1 MSSNCYRSC
10 IDMENNYNFIIIQ
23 TNNFVCNDVNLY
35 TCTYDVR
42 AEYFEMWKYKTSI
55 MSL

>member
-23 TNNFVCNDVNLY
+23 TNNFVCIDV
-35 TCTYDVR
+35 YDVR
-42 AEYFEMWKYKTSI
+42 AEYSEMWKYKTSI

>member
-1 MSSNCYRSC
+1 MNSNCYRSC

-23 TNNFVCNDVNLY
+23 TNNFACNDVNLY

-42 AEYFEMWKYKTSI
+42 GEYSEMWKYTTSI